1 MKRNEFKGRLFHQN
15 VKYRIALMTHKD
27 KIKENDAFLKKLYA
41 RFRLWIIVRYR
52 VRLFSL
58 KASDTYTPKKDI
70 PDVYYTDQ
78 LITF

>member
-1 MKRNEFKGRLFHQN
+1 
-15 VKYRIALMTHKD
+15 MTHKD
-27 KIKENDAFLKKLYA
+27 KIEENDAFLKKSYA

-58 KASDTYTPKKDI
+58 KGSDTYTPKKKDI

-78 LITF
+78 LMTF